1 MNTFATMGKNDD
13 MQTVQ
18 VKVSRALREYILSI
32 NDGSDI
38 VVPDKRSL
46 LWGLVKMHLDLVPAG
61 YIPVPLKPQDD
72 FIRISLLKSRRTKSF
87 SIPKD
92 RVLEINTLFRNY
104 LTEEGQKAIAE
115 YLSRSFKLTFRSYMA
130 GALSNNPEL
139 QIKEAILEFCSDH
152 NICMD
157 DITYAALRKDWF
169 RYRKR
174 CGRGGNFPVERENL

>member
-1 MNTFATMGKNDD
+1 MGKNDD